1 MFHLLMYQV
10 YTPVKVVWERI
21 AIKILIKVLSEFL
34 WISFISLI
42 FSDQF
47 APLLTV
53 QISGEEQG
61 VSLVHCEEAG
71 GRLLSAGTLSRQGY
85 KMEYVGSVLCKQD

>member
-1 MFHLLMYQV
+1 MWSGVFHLLMYQV

-42 FSDQF
+42 SSDQF
-47 APLLTV
+47 PQTDCVDLWRG
-53 QISGEEQG
+53 Q
-61 VSLVHCEEAG
+61 AG
-71 GRLLSAGTLSRQGY
+71 GVIRTL
-85 KMEYVGSVLCKQD
+85 